1 MAKATLILDKM
12 PENCFFCPLRGDRE
26 WFGPICIPESAGPFV
41 SNKKV
46 DISPGKKSRPKWCP
60 LKELQ
65 DNLDKPT
72 GGKKMSSYS
81 IDYSANHIVNTITS
95 ATTTDAKWIQT
106 DGKDHPDYGFPFY
119 IPQNEPIVITQEAVF
134 IKPLKLVVLTEDVY
148 NKLKEKDDEDNNTCL

>member
-1 MAKATLILDKM
+1 MTKAVLILDKM

-41 SNKKV
+41 LNKKV

-65 DNLDKPT
+65 DDLDKPMR
-72 GGKKMSSYS
+72 GKKMSSYL
-81 IDYSANHIVNTITS
+81 IDYSANGIVNTIT
-95 ATTTDAKWIQT
+95 AGTTTNAKWDQT
-106 DGKDHPDYGFPFY
+106 DGKDHPDYGIPLHY
-119 IPQNEPIVITQEAVF
+119 IPENESIVITSDAVF

-148 NKLKEKDDEDNNTCL
+148 NRLKEKDDEID